1 MLQEIF
7 SVGCDQTL
15 GWKTPANQWQDFT
28 SKDFAGVKHAVHYS
42 TRPHGFRLYGDA
54 KSRNPKIMIAG
65 DSFTHAV
72 DVSDDQTYYAK
83 LKRNLSDRIPVEIFA
98 YGTNGYGTLQEVM
111 IVERY
116 IKKIMPDVLILQVC
130 QNDFINNSLELE
142 RKSYF
147 NNNNLLRP
155 YLGSD
160 GTITMQIP
168 QPPFRRALLW
178 AASYSRFLLW
188 VITRFDN
195 WIAVN

>member
-1 MLQEIF
+1 MSIVALGEFSIRFLHYVRDGRPFLTLPCSTNVLQEIF

-98 YGTNGYGTLQEVM
+98 YGTNGYGTL
-111 IVERY
+111 
-116 IKKIMPDVLILQVC
+116 
-130 QNDFINNSLELE
+130 
-142 RKSYF
+142 
-147 NNNNLLRP
+147 
-155 YLGSD
+155 
-160 GTITMQIP
+160 
-168 QPPFRRALLW
+168 
-178 AASYSRFLLW
+178 
-188 VITRFDN
+188 
-195 WIAVN
+195 